1 METVLLLH
9 YTLHCLSILT
19 RGQGAAPSPPPL
31 LAAQAEVVVCEQ
43 QPAWDAR
50 AAPRDSV
57 SAQNFRIGTLDTTR
71 QRSVLSAN
79 FFRRLEFQSGRILA
93 SQSFGSNVVSF
104 TIWFH
109 IAHSRFVRTICQL
122 LCIILFPF
130 SCDACFHLKVYHITL
145 LSILALFDVLSKQV
159 MF

>member
-1 METVLLLH
+1 MGDEPYVTKSTLKEDERTMETVTVLLLH

-57 SAQNFRIGTLDTTR
+57 SAQNFRIGPLDTTR
-71 QRSVLSAN
+71 QRSVPSAN
-79 FFRRLEFQSGRILA
+79 FLRRLEFQS
-93 SQSFGSNVVSF
+93 
-104 TIWFH
+104 
-109 IAHSRFVRTICQL
+109 SRFLARQLSNETCRL
-122 LCIILFPF
+122 LC
-130 SCDACFHLKVYHITL
+130 
-145 LSILALFDVLSKQV
+145 DVAVPLEC
-159 MF
+159 